1 MSFSAALGFHGQTV
15 VSCGICRPFGAFAVH
30 TETGATAP
38 LTDRN
43 VVLHTLLI
51 TLRNKSQ
58 GIDVDP
64 TLIVREHLGD
74 RYIKVGSLP
83 VDNIGLCQ
91 MQHVLPHIIV

>member
-1 MSFSAALGFHGQTV
+1 MCFSAALGFHGKT

-74 RYIKVGSLP
+74 RYIKVGALP
-83 VDNIGLCQ
+83 
-91 MQHVLPHIIV
+91 